1 MGALNVSENKKRKT
15 SSIDSNSNLQNIRS
29 KYIIQKMLYNLT
41 KLKKLE
47 IIKYKQIFSKKA
59 KSKY

>member
-41 KLKKLE
+41 KLKKL
-47 IIKYKQIFSKKA
+47 
-59 KSKY
+59 